1 MEEKITLL
9 TENSTVTFKNDGIIL
24 ASYGK
29 NLSYFKYADIQ
40 TPYFSLIILAGRE
53 KNLNRVKKIITT
65 YSALPVIREVIV
77 VGNKNQSTDVIA
89 GLSNVKFTINK
100 KPNDPISVSVKK
112 GICLLSNH
120 SEFSIMVFA
129 NRKILPKEKMNRFM
143 QIVYSQNVD
152 VAVLVEKGKRTHP
165 IVFSTEALQKI
176 RKIRKEQGIRYFI
189 KKFSKEVAL

>member
-1 MEEKITLL
+1 MEEKINLSV
-9 TENSTVTFKNDGIIL
+9 ENSTITFKNDGIIL
-24 ASYGK
+24 SSYGK
-29 NLSYFKYADIQ
+29 NLFYFKYADIQ

-53 KNLNRVKKIITT
+53 KNLKRVKKIITT

-77 VGNKNQSTDVIA
+77 VGNESQSTDAIA
-89 GLSNVKFTINK
+89 ELSNVKFTINE

-112 GICLLSNH
+112 GICLLSNY

-129 NRKILPKEKMNRFM
+129 NRKILPKEKMNKFM

-152 VAVLVEKGKRTHP
+152 VAVLIEKGKRTHP
-165 IVFSTEALQKI
+165 IVFSAEALQKI
-176 RKIRKEQGIRYFI
+176 RKIRKEQGIRYYI

>member
-1 MEEKITLL
+1 MEEKINLSV
-9 TENSTVTFKNDGIIL
+9 ENSKITFKNDGIIL
-24 ASYGK
+24 SSYGK
-29 NLSYFKYADIQ
+29 KLSYFKYADIQ

-53 KNLNRVKKIITT
+53 KNLDRVKKIITE
-65 YSALPVIREVIV
+65 YSSLHAIKEVIV
-77 VGNKNQSTDVIA
+77 VGNESQSTDAIA
-89 GLSNVKFTINK
+89 ELSNVKFTTNE
-100 KPNDPISVSVKK
+100 KPDDPISVSLKK

-129 NRKILPKEKMNRFM
+129 NRKFLPKEKMNKFM

-165 IVFSTEALQKI
+165 IVFSTKALQKI

-189 KKFSKEVAL
+189 KKFSREVTL